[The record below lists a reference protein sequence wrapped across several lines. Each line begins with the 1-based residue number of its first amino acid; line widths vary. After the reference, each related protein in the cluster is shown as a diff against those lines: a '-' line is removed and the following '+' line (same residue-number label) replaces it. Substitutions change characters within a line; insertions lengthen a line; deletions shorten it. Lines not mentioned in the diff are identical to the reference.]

1 MILSLVLTKLC
12 DFQGTNA
19 ILIGLDRK
27 DPTTLFSPVMMLMI
41 RSLSFKIFMPLLPKD
56 TCLVCLCMSE
66 TIRDQDFVA
75 EEHNMQLL
83 ESLGGLAHL
92 ICSCHQTPLAP
103 SPRSKEDKKKC
114 MMCHRKEKYICCNIH
129 CSLWLHGECF
139 NQYPNDEITITKP
152 VIEPPDP

>member
-1 MILSLVLTKLC
+1 MC

-27 DPTTLFSPVMMLMI
+27 DPTTLFPPVMMLMI

-75 EEHNMQLL
+75 EEQNVQLL

-92 ICSCHQTPLAP
+92 ICFMSSNSLGTFSSIQRGQKEMHEV
-103 SPRSKEDKKKC
+103 SSKGEVH
-114 MMCHRKEKYICCNIH
+114 MLQY
-129 CSLWLHGECF
+129 SLFTLVTW
-139 NQYPNDEITITKP
+139 
-152 VIEPPDP
+152 